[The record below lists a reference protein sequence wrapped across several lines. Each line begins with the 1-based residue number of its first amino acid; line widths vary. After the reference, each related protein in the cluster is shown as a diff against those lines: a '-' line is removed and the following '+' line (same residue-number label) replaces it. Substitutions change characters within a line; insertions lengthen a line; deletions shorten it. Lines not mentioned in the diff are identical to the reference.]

1 MVSGFE
7 TTVFTGLAFV
17 AGAVASVSGFGIG
30 SLMTPYLA
38 PALGMRLAV
47 ALVSIPHLAA
57 TALRCWTMRSHIDR
71 RVLLEFGLA
80 SGAGGLAG
88 ALLQGRLGDPL
99 LTKVLGGLLTLAGL
113 GGLTGLNARPRVGGP
128 AGVALGALS
137 GLFGGLVGNQGG
149 IRSAAL
155 LGANVRKDALV
166 ATATAVALIVDGC
179 RMPFYVLA
187 EGARL
192 AEHGTLLAAGTA
204 GALAGTLA
212 GKRLLA
218 GIPERL
224 YARVVSSLLLALGLW
239 LLR

>member
-1 MVSGFE
+1 MPPEPSLA
-7 TTVFTGLAFV
+7 VFAALSFAAGCV
-17 AGAVASVSGFGIG
+17 AAVSGFGIG
-30 SLMTPYLA
+30 SLLTPYLA

-57 TALRCWTMRSHIDR
+57 TALRCWTMRAHIDR

-88 ALLQGRLGDPL
+88 ALLQGRLGDPA
-99 LTKVLGGLLTLAGL
+99 LTKVLGGLLLLAGA
-113 GGLTGLNARPRVGGP
+113 GGLTGLSARLRVGGP
-128 AGVALGALS
+128 AGVVLGALS

-155 LGANVRKDALV
+155 LGADVRKDALV

-179 RMPFYVLA
+179 RMPFYLWTD
-187 EGARL
+187 GARL
-192 AEHGTLLAAGTA
+192 TPHAALIAAGA
-204 GALAGTLA
+204 CGALAGTLA
-212 GKRLLA
+212 GKRVLA
-218 GIPERL
+218 GLPERL
-224 YARVVSSLLLALGLW
+224 YGKVVSALLLALGLW

>member
-1 MVSGFE
+1 MSGLE
-7 TTVFTGLAFV
+7 TAVFAGLAFA

-47 ALVSIPHLAA
+47 ALVSLPHLAA
-57 TALRCWTMRSHIDR
+57 TALRCWTMRAHIDR
-71 RVLLEFGLA
+71 RVLLEFGVA
-80 SGAGGLAG
+80 SGAGGLMG
-88 ALLQGRLGDPL
+88 ALLQGSLGDPL
-99 LTKVLGGLLTLAGL
+99 LTKVLGGLLVLAGL
-113 GGLTGLNARPRVGGP
+113 GGLTGLNARLRVGGP

-166 ATATAVALIVDGC
+166 ATATAVALIVDSC
-179 RMPFYVLA
+179 RMPFYVWT

-192 AEHGTLLAAGTA
+192 IEHGPLVAAGTA

-218 GIPERL
+218 GIPERF
-224 YARVVSSLLLALGLW
+224 YARVVSAILLTLGFW
-239 LLR
+239 LVC